1 MRNALGVLLMSL
13 AIAAGAA
20 EPSVEWTYALDEAG
34 AAPTLYPNAE
44 APTGVVIVSGS
55 KVILLNGDGTVAWEK
70 EFEAPV
76 ETPASVSEGDR
87 FWPTEIRV
95 ALAGGTVVCVDASG
109 AERWRHAFDTPVG
122 GFKTLAVA
130 DLVRGPGLETIVGF
144 DDGWVNC
151 LDQNGDLAW
160 RFFGDKFRAGGGVAI
175 ADVDADGAP
184 EVLYGTDNGH
194 VYCLSAWGRVKWR
207 YSELAPYGRSGP
219 NVADL
224 DGDGRAEV
232 LITRSNVGNATCLI
246 ALDGATGAFKWRT
259 QDVMQGYV
267 SNAVADFDG
276 DGTLE
281 VVHADKGNHVYCEN
295 ADGTRRWT
303 AELSGRGI
311 FWAPCIADFD
321 GDGRLEIATGMRGRD
336 ATRNACFFVLG
347 DDGSVEHALDLGSGA
362 NVAPAVGDIDG
373 DEKLE
378 LIAVTEGPNQVQ
390 VLTWN
395 ASGRVAWPSLRG
407 SSHMTANVGLPMGT
421 AQQPTQDPS
430 PARRSEGFYG
440 PQHWTLEWD
449 APSVRDSF
457 IEVSLQPL
465 QPGYGHRFTDEI
477 VVADLKPGSLRTD
490 VPFRLRHRTGY
501 FVRVRHSNTPGVWN
515 TLRSDMMTPREMGSD
530 YAGDVE
536 ANLTAV
542 REAARVA
549 GEDCTEIVRQF
560 GVLRAQ
566 ADRLHV
572 DIRRPGYGDV
582 SRIAEETRDLARDVL
597 GLAALLT
604 KTWQTGQKT
613 GHFVFWQD
621 ANPWDTFNP
630 TAIPETLSVNDIAQ
644 PAEELEPVVVTA
656 YQNEFENVALT
667 LRNLTTE
674 PFDVRCMFM
683 EPGLAQ
689 DRPKG
694 EDPVAR
700 AHVTLRR
707 VVPVATAMSDRVFDA
722 LPELDRS
729 RSFTLPVGEARQLW
743 IEIDTRGLEPG
754 EYEWNLYLGSLTKPP
769 SIRVVPIRVEVWPV
783 ALPLDVFAKMNWDRF
798 DAGTVSDQ
806 AVRDMIDHNISVIYG
821 PGLPGIPVDADGN
834 LAGEVDWT
842 RFDETLARV
851 PKYFTMLWGAPPAR
865 KWPEGVSPE
874 EDGDVYINGIRT
886 AIHAMAEHLEAHG
899 FGYEQWAF
907 YPIDEPWNTGFQEI
921 PHLKHFCETI
931 KRAEPRAQNYTD
943 PAGLVRV
950 EYLDEFKD
958 LIDIWQPELNLL
970 KRDPAL
976 VAWFQENAK
985 RFWAYEAPGPA
996 KDWKPLG
1003 HYRGYGWLAWHFGLE
1018 GLSYW
1023 VYRGVDTWWPVSG
1036 NDYSA
1041 VYQTNDEVVASRRW
1055 QADRDGVEDYR
1066 AFHLLSQEIAQAR
1079 EDGRAADADAA
1090 EALIEKALDEVV
1102 RWQIGS
1108 IDEITR
1114 MTRDYEID
1122 FDLLCGYRTR
1132 IAETILSLRNG
1143 RKQ

>member
-1 MRNALGVLLMSL
+1 MRDTLGIMLISL
-13 AIAAGAA
+13 AIAAAA
-20 EPSVEWTYALDEAG
+20 AGQTVEWTYALDQPG
-34 AAPTLYPNAE
+34 AAPTLYPNETAS
-44 APTGVVIVSGS
+44 TGVVITSGS
-55 KVILLNGDGTVAWEK
+55 SVILLNGDGTVAWEAK
-70 EFEAPV
+70 LDGAV
-76 ETPASVSEGDR
+76 ATPATVANIDGGKS
-87 FWPTEIRV
+87 TEVLV
-95 ALAGGTVVCVDASG
+95 AVAGGTVVCLDASG
-109 AERWRHAFDTPVG
+109 QERWRYAFDTPVG

-130 DLVRGPGLETIVGF
+130 DLVDRRGLEIIVGF
-144 DDGWVNC
+144 DDGWLNC
-151 LDQNGDLAW
+151 LDARGNLVW

-184 EVLYGTDNGH
+184 EIVYGTDNGH
-194 VYCLSAWGRVKWR
+194 VYCLSAWGGVKWR

-267 SNAVADFDG
+267 SNAVGDFDG
-276 DGTLE
+276 DGTYE
-281 VVHADKGNHVYCEN
+281 VIHTDKGNHVYCEN

-321 GDGRLEIATGMRGRD
+321 GDGRLEVATGMRGKD
-336 ATRNACFFVLG
+336 ATRNACFYVLG

-362 NVAPAVGDIDG
+362 NAAPAVGDIDG
-373 DEKLE
+373 DGELE

-395 ASGRVAWPSLRG
+395 ASGRIAWPSLRG
-407 SSHMTANVGLPMGT
+407 NSRMTANMGFPMGSAQPAPERAAEADERRAVLGQNVWSLDLDT
-421 AQQPTQDPS
+421 ASTQDALVEVAIRARADADDVE
-430 PARRSEGFYG
+430 PAHEIRTVDV
-440 PQHWTLEWD
+440 P
-449 APSVRDSF
+449 
-457 IEVSLQPL
+457 
-465 QPGYGHRFTDEI
+465 PG
-477 VVADLKPGSLRTD
+477 ALSTD
-490 VPFRLRHRTGY
+490 VPVRLTSSGPNSVSIRYCPSSGAPWQSLLAAQVTPEPADFCDFDGVAAQY
-501 FVRVRHSNTPGVWN
+501 QTALETARVSGADTAS
-515 TLRSDMMTPREMGSD
+515 LRAGFAALRAERDLVREMTGSD
-530 YAGDVE
+530 APMEDIAEAAGQLRDR
-536 ANLTAV
+536 AAAFTGLTAFL
-542 REAARVA
+542 ARAWRA
-549 GEDCTEIVRQF
+549 GE
-560 GVLRAQ
+560 RA
-566 ADRLHV
+566 
-572 DIRRPGYGDV
+572 
-582 SRIAEETRDLARDVL
+582 
-597 GLAALLT
+597 
-604 KTWQTGQKT
+604 
-613 GHFVFWQD
+613 GHFAVWKD
-621 ANPWDTFNP
+621 VNPWDTFDP
-630 TAIPETLSVNDIAQ
+630 TAIASANGECEAIALS
-644 PAEELEPVVVTA
+644 A

-683 EPGLAQ
+683 EPGLGQ
-689 DRPKG
+689 ERPKG
-694 EDPVAR
+694 EDPEAR

-729 RSFTLPVGEARQLW
+729 RAFTLPVGEARQLW

-769 SIRVVPIRVEVWPV
+769 TIRVVPLRIEVWPV

-821 PGLPGIPVDADGN
+821 PGLPGVPVDADGN

-851 PKYFTMLWGAPPAR
+851 PKHFTMLWGAPPAR
-865 KWPEGVSPE
+865 RWPESVAPE
-874 EDGDVYINGIRT
+874 EDSDVYINGIRT
-886 AIHAMAEHLEAHG
+886 AIHAMADHLEARG
-899 FGYEQWAF
+899 FGYDQWAF

-976 VAWFQENAK
+976 VAWFQQHAK

-1018 GLSYW
+1018 GLGYW
-1023 VYRGVDTWWPVSG
+1023 VYRGVDVWWPVSG
-1036 NDYSA
+1036 CDYSA
-1041 VYQTNDEVVASRRW
+1041 VYQTNDEVVPSRRW

-1066 AFHLLSQEIAQAR
+1066 AFYVLSQEIAQAR
-1079 EDGRAADADAA
+1079 KDGRTADADTA

-1122 FDLLCGYRTR
+1122 FDLLCDYRTR
-1132 IAETILSLRNG
+1132 IAEAIMRLREKHK
-1143 RKQ
+1143 R